1 MSIDMPTGST
11 RPGILDGIRVLDFT
25 AMMSGPYC
33 TRLMA
38 DLGAEVIKV
47 EPPEGDHIRLR
58 PPLRHGRSAYFAQ
71 LNAGKSSISLDL
83 KRPEARKLIYDLVP
97 HCDVL
102 VENYRPG
109 VMQRLALDYGSLV
122 KLNPKLVYCSIS
134 GFGQEGSWS
143 GRSAYAPVLH
153 ATSGY
158 DMANLDYQEGDIGR
172 PLKNGIFVADVL
184 GGSTAFGAIQA
195 ALFRM
200 VKTGQGEYVDVS
212 LLDAMVSMLVYEC
225 QEAQFPSERRR
236 PLYRPTQASD
246 GFLLVAPV
254 SQNNF
259 EALAR
264 GVGHPE
270 WIRDARFATSSARE
284 HHWSEL
290 MSLLDHWA
298 ASRTAAECETVL
310 NQAGVPCSQY
320 RTIRETM
327 MLPPIQ
333 ERGVLEE
340 IDDGAGAM
348 HIPNPAFRFAHSAA
362 HVRNKVPGLGED
374 GPRLLQSLLG
384 LSPQAIAALRSGKV
398 LRGAVAETASA
409 AE

>member
-1 MSIDMPTGST
+1 MATASGSA

-58 PPLRHGRSAYFAQ
+58 PPLRDGRSAYFAQ
-71 LNAGKSSISLDL
+71 LNAGKSSIALDL
-83 KRPEARKLIYDLVP
+83 KRPEARKLIHDLVS

-109 VMQRLALDYGSLV
+109 VMQRLGLDYDTLAM
-122 KLNPKLVYCSIS
+122 LNPKLVYCSIS

-158 DMANLDYQEGDIGR
+158 DMANLDYQEGDIDR
-172 PLKNGIFVADVL
+172 PLKNGIFIADVL

-195 ALFRM
+195 ALFR
-200 VKTGQGEYVDVS
+200 VLKTGQGDHVDVS

-225 QEAQFPSERRR
+225 QEAQFPAERRR

-270 WIRDARFATSSARE
+270 WIGDSRFATSSDRE
-284 HHWSEL
+284 HNWSEL
-290 MSLLDHWA
+290 MNLLDEWA
-298 ASRTAAECETVL
+298 LTRTAADCEATL
-310 NQAGVPCSQY
+310 TKAGVPCSQY
-320 RTIRETM
+320 RTVRETM
-327 MLPPIQ
+327 ALPPIQ

-340 IDDGAGAM
+340 IDDGAGPLR
-348 HIPNPAFRFAHSAA
+348 IPNAPFRFGQSATR
-362 HVRNKVPGLGED
+362 VRNKVPSLGED
-374 GPRLLQSLLG
+374 GSRLLSTLLG
-384 LSPQAIAALRSGKV
+384 LNAQAIEELRKSGV
-398 LRGAVAETASA
+398 LRGGEEIAAA

>member
-1 MSIDMPTGST
+1 MAIGPA

-58 PPLRHGRSAYFAQ
+58 PPLRDGRSAYFAQ
-71 LNAGKSSISLDL
+71 LNAGKSSIALDL
-83 KRPEARKLIYDLVP
+83 KQPAARKLIYELVP
-97 HCDVL
+97 QCDVL

-109 VMQRLALDYGSLV
+109 VMQRLALDYATLA

-143 GRSAYAPVLH
+143 VRSAYAPVLH

-158 DMANLDYQEGDIGR
+158 DMANLDYQEGNVER
-172 PLKNGIFVADVL
+172 PLKNGIFIADVL

-195 ALFRM
+195 ALFRTL
-200 VKTGQGEYVDVS
+200 KTGQGDYIDVS
-212 LLDAMVSMLVYEC
+212 LLDAMVGMLVYEC
-225 QEAQFPSERRR
+225 QEAQFPAERRR
-236 PLYRPTQASD
+236 PVYRPTQASD

-270 WIRDARFATSSARE
+270 WISDARFATSSDRE

-290 MSLLDHWA
+290 MSLLDDWA
-298 ASRTAAECETVL
+298 ASRTATECEAILTE
-310 NQAGVPCSQY
+310 AGVPCSQY

-327 MLPPIQ
+327 ALPPIQ
-333 ERGVLEE
+333 ERGVFEE
-340 IDDGAGAM
+340 INDGAGPLR
-348 HIPNPAFRFAHSAA
+348 IPNPAFRFAQSAA
-362 HVRNKVPGLGED
+362 NVRNKVPALGED

-384 LSPQAIAALRSGKV
+384 LSPQAIAALRESKV
-398 LRGAVAETASA
+398 LRGAEERTVAA

>member
-1 MSIDMPTGST
+1 MSVDMAIGPA

-38 DLGAEVIKV
+38 DMGAEVIKV

-58 PPLRHGRSAYFAQ
+58 PPLRDGRSAYFAQ
-71 LNAGKSSISLDL
+71 LNAGKSSIALDL
-83 KRPEARKLIYDLVP
+83 KQPAARKLIYDLVP
-97 HCDVL
+97 RCDVL

-109 VMQRLALDYGSLV
+109 VMQRLALDYETLA
-122 KLNPKLVYCSIS
+122 KINPRLVYCSIS

-158 DMANLDYQEGDIGR
+158 DMANLDYQEGNVER
-172 PLKNGIFVADVL
+172 PLKNGIFIADVL

-195 ALFRM
+195 ALFRTL
-200 VKTGQGEYVDVS
+200 KTGQGDYIDVS
-212 LLDAMVSMLVYEC
+212 LLDAMVGMLVYEC
-225 QEAQFPSERRR
+225 QEAQFPAERRR
-236 PLYRPTQASD
+236 PVYRPTQASD

-270 WIRDARFATSSARE
+270 WISDARFATSSARE

-290 MSLLDHWA
+290 MNLLDGWA
-298 ASRTAAECETVL
+298 ASRTSAECEATL
-310 NQAGVPCSQY
+310 TEAGVPCSQY

-327 MLPPIQ
+327 ALPPIQ
-333 ERGVLEE
+333 ERGVFEE
-340 IDDGAGAM
+340 IDDGAGPLL
-348 HIPNPAFRFAHSAA
+348 IPNPAFRFAQSAA
-362 HVRNKVPGLGED
+362 NVRNKVPALGED

-384 LSPQAIAALRSGKV
+384 LSPQEIAALREDKV
-398 LRGAVAETASA
+398 LRGAEERIVAA

>member
-1 MSIDMPTGST
+1 MATGPT

-58 PPLRHGRSAYFAQ
+58 PPLRGGRSAYFAQ
-71 LNAGKSSISLDL
+71 LNAGKSSIALDL
-83 KRPEARKLIYDLVP
+83 KRPEARKLVYELVP
-97 HCDVL
+97 FCDVL

-109 VMQRLALDYGSLV
+109 VMQRLSLDYESLA

-134 GFGQEGSWS
+134 GFGQQGSWS

-153 ATSGY
+153 AMSGY
-158 DMANLDYQEGDIGR
+158 DMANLDYQEGDVSR

-200 VKTGQGEYVDVS
+200 LKTGQGEYVDVS

-225 QEAQFPSERRR
+225 QEAQFPAERRR
-236 PLYRPTQASD
+236 PLYQPTQAKD

-264 GVGHPE
+264 GVAHPE
-270 WIRDARFATSSARE
+270 WISDVRFATSSSRE

-290 MSLLDHWA
+290 MGLLDEWA
-298 ASRTAAECETVL
+298 ASRTASQCEAILTE
-310 NQAGVPCSQY
+310 AGVPCSQY

-327 MLPPIQ
+327 ALPPIQ

-340 IDDGAGAM
+340 INDGAGPL
-348 HIPNPAFRFAHSAA
+348 HIPNPAFRFAHSAG
-362 HVRNKVPGLGED
+362 HVRNKVPALGED
-374 GPRLLQSLLG
+374 GPRLLQTLLG
-384 LSPQAIAALRSGKV
+384 LGPQAIAELREGGI
-398 LRGAVAETASA
+398 LRGAEEKIVTA